1 MFVNLFITIFF
12 DATIIER
19 LAAFVANIFWEILT
33 WIWMGSLV
41 QFRSL
46 HVFDYMCL
54 VFGLFATEEKTRGVS
69 KNWPSFHTCFFL
81 TVDEHSTP
89 KYSAC
94 HHFYDKLCQIWP
106 FDTRFQTQPNPFLS
120 FYFMRFVF
128 STCILYP
135 EPRFYR
141 RIPNSVTDQGPFFIG
156 TSFRYR

>member
-54 VFGLFATEEKTRGVS
+54 VFGLVVTEEKTGGVS
-69 KNWPSFHTCFFL
+69 KIGHLFIHVFFW
-81 TVDEHSTP
+81 
-89 KYSAC
+89 
-94 HHFYDKLCQIWP
+94 Q
-106 FDTRFQTQPNPFLS
+106 
-120 FYFMRFVF
+120 
-128 STCILYP
+128 
-135 EPRFYR
+135 
-141 RIPNSVTDQGPFFIG
+141 
-156 TSFRYR
+156 